1 MSNELQAASSLLP
14 ITDKPVDKVD
24 QTGEN
29 NFFIENHADIHF
41 HVDTPKIITYDLTG
55 NDWMAIQKFSR
66 QYYQLL
72 VTCEN
77 IMEQTFVSPLANRS
91 LVKATVPDEIFDSCS
106 TLSPTGQDILKTIP
120 AIICHE
126 NTEYNAVTDPKQ
138 MAIYGRI
145 LKINRLG
152 RENRVHFKII
162 RMFPQQL
169 LCEHCLDFDLN
180 MDCYITDL
188 NSSAWTVHKVDL
200 FSAFE
205 SAGLKDMPKP
215 N

>member
-14 ITDKPVDKVD
+14 ITEKSVDKVS

-29 NFFIENHADIHF
+29 NFFIENHADIHV
-41 HVDTPKIITYDLTG
+41 HVDSPQVITYELNG
-55 NDWMAIQKFSR
+55 NDWMAIQNFRR

-72 VTCEN
+72 VTCED
-77 IMEQTFVSPLANRS
+77 IMEQNYVTPLANRS
-91 LVKATVPDEIFDSCS
+91 LVKTAVPDEIFDSCS

-126 NTEYNAVTDPKQ
+126 NTEYNGITDPNQ

-152 RENRVHFKII
+152 KENKVYFKII
-162 RMFPQQL
+162 RMFPQHL
-169 LCEHCLDFDLN
+169 LCDHCLDFDLN
-180 MDCYITDL
+180 MDCAITDL
-188 NSSAWTVHKVDL
+188 NYSAWTVHKIDL

-205 SAGLKDMPKP
+205 SAGLKDIPKP

>member
-1 MSNELQAASSLLP
+1 
-14 ITDKPVDKVD
+14 
-24 QTGEN
+24 
-29 NFFIENHADIHF
+29 
-41 HVDTPKIITYDLTG
+41 
-55 NDWMAIQKFSR
+55 
-66 QYYQLL
+66 
-72 VTCEN
+72 
-77 IMEQTFVSPLANRS
+77 
-91 LVKATVPDEIFDSCS
+91 
-106 TLSPTGQDILKTIP
+106 
-120 AIICHE
+120 
-126 NTEYNAVTDPKQ
+126 